1 MKKLQLSA
9 SIYLS
14 KPSSARDDY
23 LLGRHYAVYPVVM
36 LREGVHR
43 GMSGVADYFES
54 NVIANSVNSWAG
66 TPITVNHPKASCG
79 EPLILHESWIG
90 SIYNPYYDEKN
101 KALKAEAWI
110 DKVYGASLLHTL
122 ANGKN
127 IDVSVGV
134 WGEFAEEEGKWN
146 EETYGARAQ
155 SLLADHLA
163 ILPDGEGACSWEDGC
178 GIRDYEEKMKT
189 YIRSSARTPV
199 YKGTETTSWADVKK
213 TIQSYIGGYV
223 KASGASAQDIPSRVQ
238 DLPAAAKR
246 WIADKTLLGDPGA
259 DNERDL
265 LFFPVVNPATNKLN
279 ADALRA
285 VLGGRGSQAD
295 IPPAARDS
303 AQAKARALLKE
314 EFSRKEETMTT
325 ESLFD
330 DFDEKNI
337 EKVARMMKKQE
348 SQKKA
353 PSCLEDALE
362 AVAPEFRAELVESYK
377 TAQEMRQG
385 YIADITAASGKFCEK
400 WLGTQALSVL
410 KPIAELAR
418 EVLCAPPIVEKPS
431 EEEEEKVPAAKL
443 ASYALQAA
451 PQGQP
456 IDSKYVPAPAIKWVN

>member
-1 MKKLQLSA
+1 MEKLQLIT
-9 SIYLS
+9 SIFSRPLS
-14 KPSSARDDY
+14 KRDDY
-23 LLGRHYAVYPVVM
+23 LLGRHYTVYPVVM

-43 GMSGVADYFES
+43 GMSGVADFFES

-66 TPITVNHPKASCG
+66 SPITVNHPAASCG

-90 SIYNPYYDEKN
+90 SIYNSYYDEEN

-110 DKVYGASLLHTL
+110 DKVYGASILKTL

-127 IDVSVGV
+127 IDVSVGI

-146 EETYGARAQ
+146 GETYGARAQ
-155 SLLADHLA
+155 NLLADHLA
-163 ILPDGEGACSWEDGC
+163 VLPEGEGACSWEDGC
-178 GIRDYEEKMKT
+178 GIRDYEEKMKI
-189 YIRSSARTPV
+189 YIRDTARTPV

-213 TIQSYIGGYV
+213 TIQDYIGGYV
-223 KASGASAQDIPSRVQ
+223 KASGTSREDLPRRVQ
-238 DLPAAAKR
+238 DLPSAVKR
-246 WIADKTLLGDPGA
+246 WIADKTLLGDPAA

-265 LFFPVVNPATNKLN
+265 LFFPVVNPTTNRLN
-279 ADALRA
+279 AGALRA
-285 VLGGRGSQAD
+285 VLGGRGTQAD
-295 IPPAARDS
+295 IPAAARES
-303 AQAKARALLKE
+303 AQAKARTLLEE

-337 EKVARMMKKQE
+337 EKVARMMEKQQVKKE
-348 SQKKA
+348 A

-362 AVAPEFRAELVESYK
+362 AVAPEFRAELVEAYK

-410 KPIAELAR
+410 QPIAELAR
-418 EVLCAPPIVEKPS
+418 EVLCAPTLVEEPS
-431 EEEEEKVPAAKL
+431 AEEKAPTSKL

-451 PQGQP
+451 PQQQQK
-456 IDSKYVPAPAIKWVN
+456 DDKYVPAPSIKWMN